1 MYGNFPTHIIAT
13 GIQNILAEREK
24 PTMNDQ
30 DIKNI
35 KKLAKEKDLF
45 DILAASIA
53 PSIEGN

>member
-1 MYGNFPTHIIAT
+1 
-13 GIQNILAEREK
+13 
-24 PTMNDQ
+24 MNEQ

-35 KKLAKEKDLF
+35 KKLAKEADAF